1 MKLLA
6 DENIP
11 FSVVSKLTDGGYDVV
26 WIRTE
31 SPGISDIDV
40 MKYASREK
48 RIILTYDKDFG
59 ELVVKDKIC
68 PSAGIILLR
77 LPLKTP
83 TGIAEYILSILRS
96 RTDWEGNFSVIDEK
110 RIRMRPI
117 PHIER

>member
-11 FSVVSKLTDGGYDVV
+11 YSVVSKLADGGYDIL

-40 MKYASREK
+40 MKFACVEK

-59 ELVVKDKIC
+59 ELAVKDNLC
-68 PSAGIILLR
+68 PSAGQ
-77 LPLKTP
+77 T
-83 TGIAEYILSILRS
+83 LSASFLGVI
-96 RTDWEGNFSVIDEK
+96 GNLAAIGGFSGHGPVLW
-110 RIRMRPI
+110 
-117 PHIER
+117 